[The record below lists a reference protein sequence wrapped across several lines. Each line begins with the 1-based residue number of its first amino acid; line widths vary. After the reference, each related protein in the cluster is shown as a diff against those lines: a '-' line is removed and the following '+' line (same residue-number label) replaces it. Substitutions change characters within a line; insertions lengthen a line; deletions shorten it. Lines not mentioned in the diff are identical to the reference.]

1 MPVALIRNATE
12 ADIPSISA
20 IYNDAVI
27 KTTATYDYETEPL
40 ERRQAWFRDHLEL
53 KLPMIVA
60 VSDSHGVVGW
70 SSLSP
75 FHKRP
80 GFRFT
85 VENSIYIAEPHRGK
99 GIGKKLLAPLITAGE
114 SLGLHSIIAAI
125 DATNEASVW
134 LHQQFG
140 FKEVGRF
147 PQVGFKFNRW
157 LDLVYL
163 LRRLE

>member
-20 IYNDAVI
+20 IYNDAVL
-27 KTTATYDYETEPL
+27 KTTATYDYEIEPL
-40 ERRQAWFRDHLEL
+40 ERRQIWFRDHQEL
-53 KLPMIVA
+53 NLPMIVA
-60 VSDSHGVVGW
+60 ASDSDGVVGW

-85 VENSIYIAEPHRGK
+85 VENSIYIAEPHRGQ

-114 SLGLHSIIAAI
+114 SFTMEMIS
-125 DATNEASVW
+125 
-134 LHQQFG
+134 
-140 FKEVGRF
+140 
-147 PQVGFKFNRW
+147 
-157 LDLVYL
+157 
-163 LRRLE
+163 